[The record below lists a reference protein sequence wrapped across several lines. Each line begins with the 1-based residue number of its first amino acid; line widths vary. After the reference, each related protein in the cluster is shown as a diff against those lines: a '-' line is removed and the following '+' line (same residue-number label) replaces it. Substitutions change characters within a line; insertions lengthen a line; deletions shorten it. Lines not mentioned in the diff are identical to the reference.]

1 MGRVRKHNEDSFTI
15 VAEAQLAIVADGMG
29 GLEGGEIASAM
40 TVEMLSAELYDVMP
54 TDEWDPDNLEEHEND
69 QMIFC
74 MEKFIPLFTL
84 WLKKIN
90 KAVYNTGRNN
100 PRLKRIGSTVTI
112 FFGRGDRAI
121 LAHVGDSRI
130 YLLRRNELHQVTSD
144 HSYLNKMMAQGLKM
158 TAAQQKKYR
167 HVITQAIG
175 VNEEVTPDVSLN
187 KLEVGDLYMMCTDG
201 LTDMVQFDEIR
212 DILINLKGDLNNAAQ
227 RLVDLANARGGK
239 DNITVVFAKVTE

>member
-1 MGRVRKHNEDSFTI
+1 
-15 VAEAQLAIVADGMG
+15 
-29 GLEGGEIASAM
+29 
-40 TVEMLSAELYDVMP
+40 
-54 TDEWDPDNLEEHEND
+54 
-69 QMIFC
+69 
-74 MEKFIPLFTL
+74 
-84 WLKKIN
+84 
-90 KAVYNTGRNN
+90 
-100 PRLKRIGSTVTI
+100 
-112 FFGRGDRAI
+112 
-121 LAHVGDSRI
+121 
-130 YLLRRNELHQVTSD
+130 
-144 HSYLNKMMAQGLKM
+144 M